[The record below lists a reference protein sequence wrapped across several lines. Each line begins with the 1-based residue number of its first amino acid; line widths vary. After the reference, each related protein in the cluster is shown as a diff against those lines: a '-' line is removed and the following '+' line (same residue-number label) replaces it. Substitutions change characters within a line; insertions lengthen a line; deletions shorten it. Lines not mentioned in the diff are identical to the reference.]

1 MTVSLSEILS
11 WKPGKET
18 GEGLKP
24 GGSITL
30 GRSGEHP
37 GLEGAG

>member
-1 MTVSLSEILS
+1 MNVFLSEILS

-24 GGSITL
+24 GGSIAL

-37 GLEGAG
+37 GLEVVG